1 MTIKEMVSFTGESYM
16 LRQLAEE
23 CCELGQAALKVV
35 RAMNEETPMSMG
47 EARENL
53 VEELAD
59 VLNMIGIVKVGILT
73 EVENYDVAMEGDRK
87 MDRFRERIEAA
98 EEARL
103 IASME
108 GPV

>member
-1 MTIKEMVSFTGESYM
+1 
-16 LRQLAEE
+16 
-23 CCELGQAALKVV
+23 
-35 RAMNEETPMSMG
+35 MG

-87 MDRFRERIEAA
+87 MDRFRERIEVA

>member
-1 MTIKEMVSFTGESYM
+1 
-16 LRQLAEE
+16 
-23 CCELGQAALKVV
+23 
-35 RAMNEETPMSMG
+35 MSMG

-59 VLNMIGIVKVGILT
+59 VLNMISILKVGVLT
-73 EVENYDVAMEGDRK
+73 EIEVYDVGMEMDRK

-108 GPV
+108 GPA